1 MWRRGLTGEYAVAE
15 CRDTAAIIT
24 QHRFNVADSS
34 FKCLEGVLIFLIEM
48 EGYQDYAQLMTL
60 PAPTTDSLQIWYRI
74 KLSFN
79 ENMKIQVSV
88 PLDFKNYNFQITV

>member
-1 MWRRGLTGEYAVAE
+1 
-15 CRDTAAIIT
+15 
-24 QHRFNVADSS
+24 
-34 FKCLEGVLIFLIEM
+34 M